1 VVNRLAYLRQRT
13 RWRATWKNSEARLI
27 DAWPTLP
34 DAIRADILAMVEAAR
49 K

>member
-1 VVNRLAYLRQRT
+1 LAHSLAHETEKRT
-13 RWRATWKNSEARLI
+13 EIDADLARLI

-34 DAIRADILAMVEAAR
+34 DAIRAGIVAMIDVAAR